1 LLSDNAKLA
10 QRVPTALTRNPKEAL
25 MPPFRRTARE
35 PRPQHI
41 RLGGR
46 EIEARGLAGGFWS
59 DLYYRS
65 MTVSWPGFFAAAA
78 AIFLA
83 LNGSFALVYFL
94 GENPI
99 ANAAPGRFLD
109 LLYFSIETLATVGY
123 GDMHPQTDYGHL
135 VATVEIFTG
144 MSFLAVMTGLVFARF
159 SRPRARFVFA
169 RHPIVGQHQGEP
181 TLMIRVANARHNIIS
196 GATARLWLIRGEQS
210 AEGQYFRRYHQLALQ
225 RTENPV
231 FALTWTIFHPI
242 DESSPL
248 YGASPHALAAADAL
262 LVLTISG
269 LDDNSAQQLNARQ
282 TYSQDHIRWQHRYVD
297 ISSNADDGRLVLDY
311 GKFHDVRPE
320 EDHDAGAAPSGT

>member
-1 LLSDNAKLA
+1 MLA
-10 QRVPTALTRNPKEAL
+10 FLRTRH
-25 MPPFRRTARE
+25 E

-41 RLGGR
+41 RLGNR

-65 MTVSWPGFFAAAA
+65 MTVSWPGFFASAAT
-78 AIFLA
+78 IFLV
-83 LNGSFALVYFL
+83 LNGGFAFIYFL
-94 GENPI
+94 GDRPI
-99 ANAAPGRFLD
+99 ANAVPGRFLD

-169 RHPIVGQHQGEP
+169 RYPIVAQHEGEP
-181 TLMIRVANARHNIIS
+181 TLMIRVANARHNTIS
-196 GATARLWLIRGEQS
+196 GATARLWLIRGEKS
-210 AEGQYFRRYHQLALQ
+210 AEGQYFRRYFPLALQ
-225 RTENPV
+225 RSENPV
-231 FALTWTIFHPI
+231 FALSWTIFHPI

-248 YGASPHALAAADAL
+248 FGVGPDDLAQADAL

-269 LDDNSAQQLNARQ
+269 LDDNSAQQLNARHS
-282 TYSQDHIRWQHRYVD
+282 YSQDHIRWRHRYVD
-297 ISSNADDGRLVLDY
+297 ISSNADDGRLILDY
-311 GKFHDVRPE
+311 AKFHDVRPE
-320 EDHDAGAAPSGT
+320 ESEDAPT